1 MNKDIRRVI
10 GARIRQ
16 AREDVGLTQ
25 EELAGLSG
33 HTGPTISQWERGVR
47 KVSLEVLTVLGG
59 YLKHDIAWFL
69 TPPEKDVKGDDP
81 QASLRRVLKEA
92 QKLYEKMAVS
102 EIPLMGKVP
111 CSYDEYQSRGI
122 KSYVPVMLKSLPN
135 LDATHRDL
143 FALMSVGQ
151 EVKSANISSGDTV
164 IVDQKSTEI
173 IDGKLYLVR
182 VGDLVTIRMM
192 LVTGTPDTYKLLNEN
207 MEIEEVSFED
217 ENLPGGNNRI
227 EILGRVVLSGGW
239 KVY

>member
-1 MNKDIRRVI
+1 MNKDIRRII

-25 EELAGLSG
+25 EELAEMSG
-33 HTGPTISQWERGVR
+33 HTGPTISQWERGAR
-47 KVSLEVLTVLGG
+47 KVSLEMLTVLGG
-59 YLKHDIAWFL
+59 YLKHDIDWFL
-69 TPPEKDVKGDDP
+69 TPPEKDKGDEP

-92 QKLYEKMAVS
+92 QRLYERMAVS
-102 EIPLMGKVP
+102 EIPLMGNVP

-122 KSYVPVMLKSLPN
+122 KSYAPVMLKSLPN

-143 FALMSVGQ
+143 FALICVGQ
-151 EVKSANISSGDTV
+151 EVKSANISPGDTV
-164 IVDQKSTEI
+164 IIDQKSTEI

-182 VGDLVTIRMM
+182 VGDTVTIRMM
-192 LVTGTPDTYKLLNEN
+192 LVTGSLDSYKLLNEN
-207 MEIEEVSFED
+207 MEIEEVSFD
-217 ENLPGGNNRI
+217 DQPLPGGTNRI